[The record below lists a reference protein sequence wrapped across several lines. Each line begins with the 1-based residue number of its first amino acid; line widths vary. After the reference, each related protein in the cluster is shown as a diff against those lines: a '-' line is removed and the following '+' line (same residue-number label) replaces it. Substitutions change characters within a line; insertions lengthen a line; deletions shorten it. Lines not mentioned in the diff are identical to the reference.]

1 MVVIELKRGKM
12 SDATVGQLLRYIGW
26 VQENLA
32 EPGQKT
38 RGIIIASNVDDALRL
53 AVRNLPNAKVLT
65 YRVDFHLKTAV

>member
-53 AVRNLPNAKVLT
+53 AVRNLPNVKVLT
-65 YRVDFHLKTAV
+65 YRVDSHLKTAV